1 MAGVSAFAFPPPPPR
16 PASPARSVKTPSQFE
31 DVLKLQL
38 EALQQT
44 VRDEHINETEQLRTS
59 VMLLQRQIKLL
70 TGGDSDVDSPPSD
83 TEATAPIE
91 GEDDPPQLGPT
102 EKWADFTSK
111 LLMRDA
117 LFDPDDELC
126 RPMLLGQDLLK
137 MHPAWN
143 IAFQEASKIASR
155 SQNYRA
161 TVMTA
166 ASTLRMKDALREED
180 SCLQQLVVGPRSV
193 MQLLWSILGSIFI
206 VWDLI
211 TIPLEMFDVPSFIQ
225 FLGSIGQVTL
235 TYWILDV
242 PTNIIFGREI
252 KGKLELRPTVLL
264 RSYLCSW
271 FPLDVCVIFIDV
283 MLIVLEGIL
292 SGGFRSARFLR
303 TLRLLRLLRLVRVAK
318 LQQALSLVANR
329 FLSAHAFMVMKVVAG
344 LVMILAIN
352 HLIACCWYGIGTVA
366 LDGKSWIIQSEMENA
381 DFAEAYAASI
391 HWALTQFTPATNN
404 IAPDNALERFF
415 SVWVILLA
423 MGVFSSFISSITS
436 TVSSLR
442 NARQEQFQAQSKLL
456 RFFNERNLSID
467 LYTQVEEFIRKQ
479 GVFETRL
486 NEADVGLIK
495 GIPERL
501 KMQLH
506 DEMFASTLYCLGMWP
521 TWSQTRDQPFFR
533 NLCHNAMTENV
544 ATPTQDAFMSGTDCV
559 CAYVL
564 QSGSMRYLAKQ
575 KTSSQLMDMVR
586 LKVDQSAVLCLPSLW
601 ADWQHRGR
609 LTAEYGT
616 CYYIRIEADKFC
628 SIATQYGG
636 PLWQYLQIFGILLI
650 GAVDNRDEQG
660 IMVSDLGFDEKE
672 TDRIVMRAQ
681 RIAAIMSAHAE
692 GEALHASSLTEHLY
706 LSEGHVA
713 SHLKSVEL

>member
-1 MAGVSAFAFPPPPPR
+1 MV
-16 PASPARSVKTPSQFE
+16 
-31 DVLKLQL
+31 
-38 EALQQT
+38 
-44 VRDEHINETEQLRTS
+44 
-59 VMLLQRQIKLL
+59 LLQRQIQLL
-70 TGGDSDVDSPPSD
+70 TGGSESEAETKPTELSYAFASETSALPDDSTP
-83 TEATAPIE
+83 
-91 GEDDPPQLGPT
+91 L
-102 EKWADFTSK
+102 EKWADFASK

-143 IAFQEASKIASR
+143 IAFQEASRIASR
-155 SQNYRA
+155 SQNYR
-161 TVMTA
+161 TTIMTA
-166 ASTLRMKDALREED
+166 ASTLRMNDALRDEN
-180 SCLQQLVVGPRSV
+180 SCLQRLVVGPRSV
-193 MQLLWSILGSIFI
+193 LQLLWSIVGSIFI
-206 VWDLI
+206 IWDLV
-211 TIPLEMFDVPSFIQ
+211 TIPLEMFDVPQFIQ
-225 FLGSIGQVTL
+225 FLSDVGKVSL
-235 TYWILDV
+235 SYWLLDM
-242 PTNIIFGREI
+242 PTNLIFGREI
-252 KGKLELRPTVLL
+252 RGKLEMRPSILLKLYL
-264 RSYLCSW
+264 RSW
-271 FPLDVCVIFIDV
+271 FALDVVVIFIDV
-283 MLIVLEGIL
+283 MLLVLEGIL
-292 SGGFRSARFLR
+292 SAGFRSARFLR

-352 HLIACCWYGIGTVA
+352 HLIACCWYGIGTVQ
-366 LDGKSWIIQSEMENA
+366 LDGKSWILQAEIGSE
-381 DFAEAYAASI
+381 FTEAYAASI

-442 NARQEQFQAQSKLL
+442 TARQENFQQQSKLL

-467 LYTQVEEFIRKQ
+467 LYGQVQEFLGKQ
-479 GVFETRL
+479 GVLEVRL
-486 NEADVGLIK
+486 KESDVSLIQN
-495 GIPERL
+495 IPERL

-533 NLCHNAMTENV
+533 NLCHHAMTENV
-544 ATPTQDAFMSGTDCV
+544 ATPTQDAFMSATDCTG
-559 CAYVL
+559 AYVL

-575 KTSSQLMDMVR
+575 KTSSQIMDMVR
-586 LKVDQSAVLCLPSLW
+586 QKIDQGAVLCLPSLW

-616 CYYIRIEADKFC
+616 CYYMKIDAEKFC

-660 IMVSDLGFDEKE
+660 IMITDLGFEEKE
-672 TDRIVMRAQ
+672 LDRVVMRAQ
-681 RIAAIMSAHAE
+681 RIAAIMNAHAD
-692 GEALHASSLTEHLY
+692 GDVL
-706 LSEGHVA
+706 VA
-713 SHLKSVEL
+713 SAASDHLFLAEGRLPSGLKSVEL

>member
-1 MAGVSAFAFPPPPPR
+1 MAALASTAFQPPSWPSSSPKGSK
-16 PASPARSVKTPSQFE
+16 PATPFD
-31 DVLKLQL
+31 DVLKTQL
-38 EALQQT
+38 ETLHQT
-44 VRDEHINETEQLRTS
+44 IREQHVNETEQLRNT
-59 VMLLQRQIKLL
+59 VVLLQRQIQLL
-70 TGGDSDVDSPPSD
+70 TGGNES
-83 TEATAPIE
+83 EAETK
-91 GEDDPPQLGPT
+91 PT
-102 EKWADFTSK
+102 ESSFAFASETSAFPDASTPLEKWGDFASK

-143 IAFQEASKIASR
+143 IAFQEASRIASR
-155 SQNYRA
+155 SQNFR
-161 TVMTA
+161 TTIMTA
-166 ASTLRMKDALREED
+166 ASTLRMNDALRDEN
-180 SCLQQLVVGPRSV
+180 SCLQRLVVGPRSV
-193 MQLLWSILGSIFI
+193 LQLLWSIVGSIFI
-206 VWDLI
+206 VWDLV
-211 TIPLEMFDVPSFIQ
+211 TIPLEMFDVPQFIQ
-225 FLGSIGQVTL
+225 FLSEVGKVSL
-235 TYWILDV
+235 SYWLLDM
-242 PTNIIFGREI
+242 PTNLIFGREI
-252 KGKLELRPTVLL
+252 KGKLEMRPSVLL
-264 RSYLCSW
+264 KLYLRSW
-271 FPLDVCVIFIDV
+271 FALDLVVIFIDV
-283 MLIVLEGIL
+283 MFLVLEGIL
-292 SGGFRSARFLR
+292 SAGFRSARFLR

-352 HLIACCWYGIGTVA
+352 HLIACCWYGIGTVE
-366 LDGKSWIIQSEMENA
+366 LDGKSWILQAEIGSE
-381 DFAEAYAASI
+381 FTEAYAASI

-442 NARQEQFQAQSKLL
+442 TARQENFAQQSKLL

-467 LYTQVEEFIRKQ
+467 LYGQVQEFLRKQ
-479 GVFETRL
+479 GVFEVRL
-486 NEADVGLIK
+486 KEADVSLIQN
-495 GIPERL
+495 IPERL

-533 NLCHNAMTENV
+533 NLCHHAMTENV
-544 ATPTQDAFMSGTDCV
+544 ATPTQDAFMSATDCTGT
-559 CAYVL
+559 YVL

-575 KTSSQLMDMVR
+575 KTSSQIMDMIR
-586 LKVDQSAVLCLPSLW
+586 QKIDQGAVLCLPSLW

-616 CYYIRIEADKFC
+616 CYYMKIDAEKFC

-660 IMVSDLGFDEKE
+660 IMITDLGFEEKE
-672 TDRIVMRAQ
+672 LDRVVMRAQ
-681 RIAAIMSAHAE
+681 RIAAIMNAHAD
-692 GEALHASSLTEHLY
+692 GDVL
-706 LSEGHVA
+706 VA
-713 SHLKSVEL
+713 SAASDHLFLAEGRLASGLKSVEL